1 MRQMM
6 RKQDA
11 KGRVS
16 PSAVRNDG
24 QPKISWRR
32 HTPSPAETAIRDV
45 KESVAKQ
52 SEAVKKAL
60 LKVTPSA

>member
-11 KGRVS
+11 KGRVG
-16 PSAVRNDG
+16 PSGVRNDG
-24 QPKISWRR
+24 QPITNWRR
-32 HTPSPAETAIRDV
+32 HTPSPAEAAVRDV
-45 KESVAKQ
+45 KESVARQ

-60 LKVTPSA
+60 LKVTPYA